1 MVVVMAFVL
10 AQQGR
15 GMALVDDQDAVE
27 EFAARVP
34 TKRSAIALARGARTG
49 VPDDAAIDGSED
61 GVER

>member
-1 MVVVMAFVL
+1 MGSGLAQRAVRPMVVVMAFVM

-34 TKRSAIALARGARTG
+34 TKRSAIGLAA
-49 VPDDAAIDGSED
+49 VPAPVS
-61 GVER
+61 

>member
-34 TKRSAIALARGARTG
+34 TKRSAIALAA
-49 VPDDAAIDGSED
+49 VPALVS
-61 GVER
+61 